1 MRPHFVLIGLLLG
14 GGTAH
19 AAEFVVNSLNVVG
32 DSYLNDGLCDTSARP
47 DLEPPIE
54 PSGLCTLRA
63 ALDQAATT
71 PEVDTITFALDG
83 EVPTL
88 LSAQIDVDTPV
99 VLRGDTGG
107 ARRVQIG
114 AGVNEGR
121 VRVTAPGV
129 ELHALVVGGLGIA
142 IEADDVLVRDCYIGL
157 TPDGTDRLGR
167 GDINLS
173 GARAN
178 IRVEHNVI
186 AQRIRGQGDQ
196 NRDVVVRGNL
206 IGADVSGAQVV
217 NFGAEI
223 ELFGQGIEIGG
234 PDEAD
239 RNVVLGRVNV
249 GGEGV
254 RVRNLHLGVD
264 LAGTR
269 ALNNNAFLD
278 VGGVDAWI
286 GGVEPGDRN
295 VIVGGLRLTGGGH
308 RVQGNA
314 LGVDRAGM
322 AALGA
327 LTFGAQIGATDV
339 LFGGPRPEGVEGCAG
354 PCNVVAGLGGDFP
367 AGTGLIIEDVPPGAF
382 GVRVEGNHFGV
393 AADGRTPLPINRDAV
408 RVRGFVDDVT
418 LGGPDAAQANLFG
431 AVGRHAIYVD
441 AAVVP
446 QDGDPRRLRIEGNTF
461 GVDAD
466 GAPLGVGDDVVRTE
480 ATELT
485 LEVVDNTLQA
495 GGGHGLRLDG
505 LPQAPHRVTGNR
517 IGGAAIG
524 LGNARSG
531 LRLNA
536 ADAEVE
542 VTGNAFVGNGGTGAL
557 NGGLHVLGGV
567 ARALDNTFARH
578 GGSDGSVARAIVLGD
593 NPAPP
598 PNDAGDGDAGPNG
611 LRNFPVLT
619 EVVREDDT
627 VFVRGTIDGP
637 AGTATI
643 QLFAN
648 AVCHPSGHGE
658 AEGIVGQLDIFVPGA
673 ARAFEARLEGV
684 EAAGEVFT
692 ATATGPGGTSEL
704 SACLGG
710 GAVECC
716 DGPDGVFR
724 VPAGTCPGVVVDPAT
739 CVGDLGDVC
748 CDTADGLQTLG
759 RGACADASG
768 EIVTLAD
775 CALPV
780 CCDLP
785 EGPGF
790 ARTDACESPLDAFR
804 CEALEPVCCDTD
816 GALSRVPAADC
827 AGATVDDAVCDIG
840 VCCRTADGDAQS
852 TALACEVA
860 GGDVVGATCDDVNVC
875 CDRQGYPE
883 TIGRSACAIAAGEEL
898 PAAVCAASLCCAFD
912 DGARSARADACEA
925 AGGAPADPARCDDT
939 PVCCATAEGPR
950 DLSRAVCAEAEGD
963 EMPRATCDAMVCC
976 VTEAGAEVVRVADC
990 AGEQGDEAACNADP
1004 ACCLLGGVL
1013 RTQGEG
1019 ACLRAGGV
1027 VQPEDTCA
1035 APVCCV
1041 FADATRETR
1050 ADACDAEG
1058 GAPADDPAVCAPA
1071 EVCCAEG
1078 ARRRVRTDAACAADG
1093 GAAVDAALCAAEVC
1107 CQTPDGD
1114 ETRTAA
1120 ECGALDAP
1128 STPGACAPPEET
1140 LCCLTGDVLSTTT
1153 FEACADG
1160 GGAQAAEDACAR
1172 PVCCAEGAGSL
1183 LRRADACRSA
1193 GFAED
1198 APFACERRVC
1208 CEIEGATSIRDAV
1221 ACAADEGQPT
1231 DADSCPICCD
1241 GVALRDA
1248 TECAAAGGQATAL
1261 ADCDTAPP
1269 VCCDRQGFP
1278 ERVSPELCAAAPDAE
1293 ALDEAA
1299 CEAMVCCQRDETV
1312 TLVGPGEC
1320 VAPGAEVDPGL
1331 CDPRGVCCALEGGV
1345 ARVPFEDCA
1354 EPADDQATCD
1364 APVCCAVETGFAVR
1378 PADSCEAPV
1387 EAANC
1392 RICCVA
1398 GGAATPSEV
1407 DDCAGEVQPIAACA
1421 AVCCAGEDG
1430 PAEVPGALCDA
1441 PLETAECAGS
1451 GLADGGV
1458 GGLDGAAGG
1467 VTGGDDTGGCDCDA
1481 ADADGGAAG
1490 LVLMLLMLLPARRR
1504 RRARSLSE

>member
-1 MRPHFVLIGLLLG
+1 MRLHLVLIGLLLG
-14 GGTAH
+14 GGAAH

-32 DSYLNDGLCDTSARP
+32 DSYLDDGVCDTSARP

-83 EVPTL
+83 DVPTL
-88 LSAQIDVDTPV
+88 LAAQIDVDTAV

-121 VRVTAPGV
+121 VRVTVSGV

-142 IEADDVLVRDCYIGL
+142 IEADDVLVRDCVIGL

-178 IRVEHNVI
+178 IRIEQNLI

-196 NRDVVVRGNL
+196 NRDIVVRGNRMGTDVT
-206 IGADVSGAQVV
+206 GALVV

-234 PDEAD
+234 PAEAD

-264 LAGTR
+264 LAGER

-314 LGVDRAGM
+314 FGVDRAGM

-339 LFGGPRPEGVEGCAG
+339 LFGGPRPEGAEGCAG
-354 PCNVVAGLGGDFP
+354 PCNVVAGLGGEFP
-367 AGTGLIIEDVPPGAF
+367 AGTGLIIEDVSPGAF

-393 AADGRTPLPINRDAV
+393 AADGRTPLPINRDAI

-418 LGGPDAAQANLFG
+418 IGGPEAAQANLFG

-441 AAVVP
+441 GAVVP
-446 QDGDPRRLRIEGNTF
+446 QDGEPRRLRVEGNSF
-461 GVDAD
+461 GVDAG
-466 GAPLGVGDDVVRTE
+466 GAPLGVGDDIVR
-480 ATELT
+480 ADANELT

-517 IGGAAIG
+517 IGGAAMG

-531 LRLNA
+531 LRLDA

-542 VTGNAFVGNGGTGAL
+542 VTGNAFVGNGGVGAL
-557 NGGLHVLGGV
+557 NGGLHVLAGV

-578 GGSDGSVARAIVLGD
+578 EGGDGSVARAIVLGD
-593 NPAPP
+593 NAAPP

-619 EVVREDDT
+619 EVVREDGT

-643 QLFAN
+643 QVFAN

-658 AEGIVGQLDIFVPGA
+658 AAAMVGALDIFVPGA
-673 ARAFEARLEGV
+673 ARAFEARFEGV

-692 ATATGPGGTSEL
+692 ATATGPDGTSEL

-716 DGPDGVFR
+716 DGPEGVFR
-724 VPAGTCPGVVVDPAT
+724 VPAGTCPGVVVDAAA

-759 RGACADASG
+759 RGACADAGG
-768 EIVTLAD
+768 EIVALAV
-775 CALPV
+775 CAAPV
-780 CCDLP
+780 CCDL
-785 EGPGF
+785 EGGPAF
-790 ARTDACESPLDAFR
+790 ARSDACEAPLDAFR
-804 CEALEPVCCDTD
+804 CEAREPVCCDTD
-816 GALSRVPAADC
+816 GALSRVPAAEC
-827 AGATVDDAVCDIG
+827 AGDAVDDAICDIA
-840 VCCRTADGDAQS
+840 VCCRTADGDDQI
-852 TALACEVA
+852 TALACDVA
-860 GGDVVGATCDDVNVC
+860 GGDVVGATCDDVTVC

-883 TIGRSACAIAAGEEL
+883 TIGRSDCAIAAGDEL
-898 PAAVCAASLCCAFD
+898 PGAVCAASLCCAFD
-912 DGARSARADACEA
+912 DGARSVRADACEA
-925 AGGAPADPARCDDT
+925 DGGAPADPARCDPT
-939 PVCCATAEGPR
+939 PVCCATADGPR
-950 DLSRAVCAEAEGD
+950 DLSRAACAEADGE

-976 VTEAGAEVVRVADC
+976 LGEAGAEVVRVADC
-990 AGEQGDEAACNADP
+990 AGEPADEAACNEDP
-1004 ACCLLGGVL
+1004 VCCLVGGVL

-1019 ACLRAGGV
+1019 ACVRAGGAA
-1027 VQPEDTCA
+1027 QPEATCA
-1035 APVCCV
+1035 ASVCCV
-1041 FADATRETR
+1041 FGDGPRETR

-1058 GAPADDPAVCAPA
+1058 GAPADDPAVCAPT

-1078 ARRRVRTDAACAADG
+1078 ARLRVRTEAACADDG
-1093 GAAVDAALCAAEVC
+1093 GAAVDAAQCDAEVC
-1107 CQTPDGD
+1107 CQTADGD
-1114 ETRTAA
+1114 LTRAAA

-1140 LCCLTGDVLSTTT
+1140 ICCLTGDVLSTMP
-1153 FEACADG
+1153 FEACTDG

-1172 PVCCAEGAGSL
+1172 PVCCAEDAGSV

-1193 GFAED
+1193 GFTED

-1208 CEIEGATSIRDAV
+1208 CDVGGETSTRDAV
-1221 ACAADEGQPT
+1221 VCAEDGGEAVDAASCPVCCDGEALRDVDACAADGGQPS
-1231 DADSCPICCD
+1231 D
-1241 GVALRDA
+1241 L
-1248 TECAAAGGQATAL
+1248 AA
-1261 ADCDTAPP
+1261 CDTAPS

-1278 ERVSPELCAAAPDAE
+1278 ERVSPELCAAAPEGEVLAD
-1293 ALDEAA
+1293 AA
-1299 CEAMVCCQRDETV
+1299 CEATVCCQRGETV
-1312 TLVGPGEC
+1312 SSVGPGEC
-1320 VAPGAEVDPGL
+1320 VAPGAEVEAAL
-1331 CDPRGVCCALEGGV
+1331 CDPRGVCCALEGGL
-1345 ARVPFEDCA
+1345 ARVPYADCA
-1354 EPADDQATCD
+1354 EVAEDQAACD
-1364 APVCCAVETGFAVR
+1364 APVCCAIETGFAVR

-1392 RICCVA
+1392 RVCCVA

-1407 DDCAGEVQPIAACA
+1407 DDCAGEVQPIAACD
-1421 AVCCAGEDG
+1421 AVCCATEGG

-1441 PLETAECAGS
+1441 PLEAAACEAG
-1451 GLADGGV
+1451 GAADAGV
-1458 GGLDGAAGG
+1458 VDVDGATAGG
-1467 VTGGDDTGGCDCDA
+1467 AGDDDAGGCDCRA
-1481 ADADGGAAG
+1481 VEADRPLPALA
-1490 LVLMLLMLLPARRR
+1490 LLMLLLAPAVRRR
-1504 RRARSLSE
+1504 RGRSSIE